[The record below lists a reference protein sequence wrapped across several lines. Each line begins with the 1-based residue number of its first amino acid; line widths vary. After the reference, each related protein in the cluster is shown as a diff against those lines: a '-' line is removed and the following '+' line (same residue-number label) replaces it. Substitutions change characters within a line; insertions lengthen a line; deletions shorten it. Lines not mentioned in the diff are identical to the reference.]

1 MKKRFALII
10 LSFISIMTISG
21 FYGYPESYIQLMNRG
36 NRFYKNELYREA
48 LSYFTRGKDKNEG
61 SFAPHFN
68 CGAACYKLEDYTK
81 AIEYFTEAL
90 KHTDDEEV
98 IANIHYNLGNS
109 YFKLGEFDRAIEQ
122 YKLGL
127 EKKPYNLNMKYN
139 LELALK
145 KNIEQSKYYLPS
157 DDMKEKKGEGENTK
171 TGAEQKKDE
180 SAQEKQEHLE
190 KTASSKGLQ
199 IGPSGERQFTRRE
212 AEQLIYSINN
222 DQSGVMREMIK
233 KRLGTSQYEKD
244 W

>member
-10 LSFISIMTISG
+10 LSFILIMTISG
-21 FYGYPESYIQLMNRG
+21 FYGYPEPYIQLMNSG
-36 NRFYKNELYREA
+36 NRYYKNELYREA
-48 LSYFTRGKDKNEG
+48 LSYFARGKEKNQG
-61 SFAPHFN
+61 SFVPHFN
-68 CGAACYKLEDYTK
+68 CGAACYKLEDYTG

-90 KHTDDEEV
+90 KRTDDEEV

-145 KNIEQSKYYLPS
+145 KKVEQSKYHPPS
-157 DDMKEKKGEGENTK
+157 GDMREDEGKNTK
-171 TGAEQKKDE
+171 IGVEQKKE
-180 SAQEKQEHLE
+180 EKSQEKLE
-190 KTASSKGLQ
+190 QLDKTTAEKSLQ
-199 IGPSGERQFTRRE
+199 VEPSGEREFTRRE

-222 DQSGVMREMIK
+222 DQSGVMHDMIK